1 MRKRRQY
8 SATGLYHVVI
18 RGVNKQNIFFDDED
32 RNFFISLLKR
42 YSLKFNIKIHAYCLM
57 DNHVHLQFEDEN
69 RNISIF
75 MQALCSLY
83 ARTFNRKYDRIGH
96 LFQERYA
103 SEIILDKSYFLT
115 VFRYIIQN
123 PKRAGIA
130 LASEYCWSS
139 ISQYKKS
146 QSFVEKGLLLEYL
159 GSPEKLLEYIESD
172 CKSECLEIELRP
184 SEREKSYIDKVKE
197 ILETDNPI
205 VPPDISM
212 NLIKCK
218 MRKLREAGLS
228 IRTISRI
235 TGISKYVIQCS

>member
-1 MRKRRQY
+1 
-8 SATGLYHVVI
+8 
-18 RGVNKQNIFFDDED
+18 
-32 RNFFISLLKR
+32 
-42 YSLKFNIKIHAYCLM
+42 M

-123 PKRAGIA
+123 PQRAGIA

-212 NLIKCK
+212 NLIK
-218 MRKLREAGLS
+218 L
-228 IRTISRI
+228 
-235 TGISKYVIQCS
+235 